1 MLKGFG
7 FIFGL
12 TVGIP
17 LLIIIINFLFFR
29 GNQVTS
35 EQVKKYIDNSAIIEV
50 FIPSGI
56 KRNYKV
62 YYPKLTRGN
71 NIKVIYRHTFYA
83 EQYQKYLMLVS
94 FAGFDYSDVFN
105 GDISKSRCRVIGE
118 GGYFL
123 VRANQAQW
131 NDPAYGTAKNPIP
144 IFGVEII
151 GREEGKPKDIRSIR
165 QTKEQFDVRDE
176 INVIFVEQYLDHF
189 ITKAEF
195 NKLFN

>member
-1 MLKGFG
+1 MLRGFG
-7 FIFGL
+7 FILGL

-29 GNQVTS
+29 GNHVTP
-35 EQVKKYIDNSAIIEV
+35 EQIKKYINDSSIIEV
-50 FIPSGI
+50 FIPRGI

-62 YYPKLTRGN
+62 YYPKLSRGN
-71 NIKVIYRHTFYA
+71 NSKVIYRHTFYA

-105 GDISKSRCRVIGE
+105 GDKSYSRCRVIGR

-131 NDPAYGTAKNPIP
+131 NDPAYGTAKNPMP

-165 QTKEQFDVRDE
+165 QTKEQFDVSDE
-176 INVIFVEQYLDHF
+176 INVLFVEQYLDHF